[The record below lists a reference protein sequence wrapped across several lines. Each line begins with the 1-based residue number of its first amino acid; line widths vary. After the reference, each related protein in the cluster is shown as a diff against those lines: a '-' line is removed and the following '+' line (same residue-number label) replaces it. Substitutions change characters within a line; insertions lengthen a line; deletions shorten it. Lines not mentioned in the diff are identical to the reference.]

1 MSEVVLPVGFSFSD
15 GGISLIIDSGSPEY
29 DEVDEGDED
38 HVESGDQ
45 DVEESYG
52 VVDGQV
58 HVDARL
64 EEVGPVFFRLDSIG
78 AVMMNILVF
87 LQSPEFNYHD
97 HDGNVHEFTCDC
109 PVMQT

>member
-1 MSEVVLPVGFSFSD
+1 MTQVVLLVDFSFSD

-29 DEVDEGDED
+29 DEVDEGDKD

-52 VVDGQV
+52 MVDWQV

-64 EEVGPVFFRLDSIG
+64 EEVGPVFFRLNIWDSVG
-78 AVMMNILVF
+78 AVMI
-87 LQSPEFNYHD
+87 
-97 HDGNVHEFTCDC
+97 CDEYSGLSAKSR
-109 PVMQT
+109 T

>member
-1 MSEVVLPVGFSFSD
+1 M
-15 GGISLIIDSGSPEY
+15 IIDSGSPEY

-64 EEVGPVFFRLDSIG
+64 EEVCPVFFRLDSIG

-87 LQSPEFNYHD
+87 LQSPESKYHD
-97 HDGNVHEFTCDC
+97 HDGNVHG
-109 PVMQT
+109 

>member
-1 MSEVVLPVGFSFSD
+1 MEESPWS
-15 GGISLIIDSGSPEY
+15 IDSSSPEY

-52 VVDGQV
+52 MVDGQV

-64 EEVGPVFFRLDSIG
+64 KEVGPVVFRLDSVG
-78 AVMMNILVF
+78 AVMIWYDEYFGLSARSRN
-87 LQSPEFNYHD
+87 
-97 HDGNVHEFTCDC
+97 
-109 PVMQT
+109 

>member
-1 MSEVVLPVGFSFSD
+1 M
-15 GGISLIIDSGSPEY
+15 IIDSGSPEY

-52 VVDGQV
+52 VVDWQV
-58 HVDARL
+58 YVDAGL

-78 AVMMNILVF
+78 AVIMNILVF
-87 LQSPEFNYHD
+87 LHSTPPASKSPAPIMD
-97 HDGNVHEFTCDC
+97 LGAQV
-109 PVMQT
+109 QL

>member
-1 MSEVVLPVGFSFSD
+1 MEESPWS
-15 GGISLIIDSGSPEY
+15 IDSPSPEY

-58 HVDARL
+58 HVDAGL
-64 EEVGPVFFRLDSIG
+64 EEVGPVFFRLDIWDSVG
-78 AVMMNILVF
+78 AVMMYDEYFGL
-87 LQSPEFNYHD
+87 SAKSR
-97 HDGNVHEFTCDC
+97 T
-109 PVMQT
+109 

>member
-1 MSEVVLPVGFSFSD
+1 MEESPWS
-15 GGISLIIDSGSPEY
+15 IDSPSPEY

-58 HVDARL
+58 NVDARL
-64 EEVGPVFFRLDSIG
+64 EEVGPVFFRLDSVG
-78 AVMMNILVF
+78 AVMMYDEAKSRI
-87 LQSPEFNYHD
+87 
-97 HDGNVHEFTCDC
+97 
-109 PVMQT
+109 

>member
-1 MSEVVLPVGFSFSD
+1 M
-15 GGISLIIDSGSPEY
+15 IIDSGSPEY

-58 HVDARL
+58 HVDAGL

-87 LQSPEFNYHD
+87 LQSPESKYHD
-97 HDGNVHEFTCDC
+97 HDGNVHG
-109 PVMQT
+109 